1 MCEYLNVCRSLGGFY
16 IVFQIFRIEF
26 VEVLLCVDYY
36 LKFENKCLDVKSKL
50 FIFNEICQIEY
61 MMFNKLVC
69 KSY

>member
-1 MCEYLNVCRSLGGFY
+1 MFVGVQEDFILYFRFLKL
-16 IVFQIFRIEF
+16 IVEI
-26 VEVLLCVDYY
+26 LLCVEYY

-50 FIFNEICQIEY
+50 FIFNEIFQIEY